1 VLLLP
6 WLSLWWSRSSC
17 GRALPW
23 AGCPPASEAQ
33 VVKEVN
39 LMLIDPPEEYEDV
52 DDSSAPW
59 RGHSQR
65 HHTRCP
71 TQQNSYTT

>member
-1 VLLLP
+1 
-6 WLSLWWSRSSC
+6 
-17 GRALPW
+17 
-23 AGCPPASEAQ
+23 
-33 VVKEVN
+33 
-39 LMLIDPPEEYEDV
+39 MLIDPPEEYEDV